1 LTVISEDTII
11 ENKLA
16 YTNEMH
22 YITFLSYA

>member
-1 LTVISEDTII
+1 MTAISEDTIL
-11 ENKLA
+11 ENKFA